1 MIQIQK
7 LPEAPQIWTVCWAIE
22 SLPKVLH
29 PDLED
34 MAYMAYMAYMS
45 RSYSLPFTWFFRS
58 CILLNTLTDAPPP
71 TTLSHIPPICFTNSH
86 GMSHHF
92 EVCTVS
98 ENNGLMASSTS
109 DIRGESPC
117 QPDLHTKKGR
127 KSRHISST
135 PSPPSQQIESAPG
148 SMESTGTSKT
158 KQFKALF
165 GVTNTLSGL

>member
-7 LPEAPQIWTVCWAIE
+7 LSEAPQIWSVCWAIE
-22 SLPKVLH
+22 SLSKVPH
-29 PDLED
+29 PDFED
-34 MAYMAYMAYMS
+34 MACMAYTS

-71 TTLSHIPPICFTNSH
+71 TTLSHITPEFVSPTLH

-109 DIRGESPC
+109 DIRGESPL
-117 QPDLHTKKGR
+117 PTLISIPKKGGNLDTFHPR
-127 KSRHISST
+127 LLPLLSRSKVHL
-135 PSPPSQQIESAPG
+135 APW
-148 SMESTGTSKT
+148 
-158 KQFKALF
+158 KALEHPKPSNSKLHL
-165 GVTNTLSGL
+165 GVMNTLSGL